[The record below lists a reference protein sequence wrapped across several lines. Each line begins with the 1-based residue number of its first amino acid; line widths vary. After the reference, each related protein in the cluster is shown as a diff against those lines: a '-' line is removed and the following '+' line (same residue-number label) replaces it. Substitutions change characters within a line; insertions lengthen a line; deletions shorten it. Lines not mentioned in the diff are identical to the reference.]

1 VKNRSRIVSLVAAS
15 LCLALWCAPAARSQ
29 TPAPAAAAV
38 PAARP
43 AQLQIVTRTLDNGL
57 RLVMVENHN
66 APVISLQMWYHVGS
80 KDERPGHTGFAHLF
94 EHLMFQG
101 SAHVAPEQ
109 HTRIIEA
116 LGGES
121 DAYTQDDV
129 TVFYETFPSNALER
143 VMWLE
148 ADRMGGLQITQ
159 EHFES
164 EREVVKEERR
174 LRVDNRPYGRVIEDL
189 YAAAFTVHPYKHT
202 TIGSMEDLDKA
213 TLADV
218 TEFFHTYYRPD
229 NCTMILV
236 GDFSADGAVADAEK
250 YFGGIPKPVMP
261 VPRVTAVEPPQT
273 AGRTLAKTYP
283 DSPLPAFVYGYKM
296 PAEYSP
302 DAYALDLTS
311 NLLAS
316 GESSYLYRKLVYEDR
331 IAVEVDG
338 GGNFTEDPNLFFVIA
353 VMNQGHTNAE
363 GEKEILGVLDQI
375 KAQPLDAH
383 DLEKAKNQQ
392 TSAFILGRESD
403 EEVASALGPYAVIGR
418 DPGLYNSDLERYLRV
433 TPDDIE
439 RVAKEYF
446 VPEHATLLEVETPS
460 APVPAN

>member
-1 VKNRSRIVSLVAAS
+1 
-15 LCLALWCAPAARSQ
+15 
-29 TPAPAAAAV
+29 
-38 PAARP
+38 
-43 AQLQIVTRTLDNGL
+43 
-57 RLVMVENHN
+57 
-66 APVISLQMWYHVGS
+66 
-80 KDERPGHTGFAHLF
+80 
-94 EHLMFQG
+94 
-101 SAHVAPEQ
+101 
-109 HTRIIEA
+109 
-116 LGGES
+116 
-121 DAYTQDDV
+121 
-129 TVFYETFPSNALER
+129 
-143 VMWLE
+143 
-148 ADRMGGLQITQ
+148 
-159 EHFES
+159 
-164 EREVVKEERR
+164 
-174 LRVDNRPYGRVIEDL
+174 
-189 YAAAFTVHPYKHT
+189 
-202 TIGSMEDLDKA
+202 
-213 TLADV
+213 
-218 TEFFHTYYRPD
+218 
-229 NCTMILV
+229 V

-250 YFGGIPKPVMP
+250 YFGGIPKPAMP

-296 PAEYSP
+296 PAEYSL

>member
-1 VKNRSRIVSLVAAS
+1 V
-15 LCLALWCAPAARSQ
+15 APA
-29 TPAPAAAAV
+29 V
-38 PAARP
+38 RP
-43 AQLQIVTRTLDNGL
+43 AQLQIVTHTLDNGL
-57 RLVMVENHN
+57 RLVMVENHD

-101 SAHVAPEQ
+101 STHVAPEQ
-109 HTRIIEA
+109 HTRVIEA

-121 DAYTQDDV
+121 DAFTEDDV

-148 ADRMGGLQITQ
+148 ADRMGGLKITQ

-213 TLADV
+213 TLPDV
-218 TEFFHTYYRPD
+218 QEFFNTYYRPD

-236 GDFSADGAVADAEK
+236 GDFSADGAVAAAEK
-250 YFGGIPKPVMP
+250 YFGGIPKSGMP

-273 AGRTLAKTYP
+273 AERTLVKTYP
-283 DSPLPAFVYGYKM
+283 DTPLPAFVYGYKM

-302 DAYALDLTS
+302 DSYALDLVS

-316 GESSYLYRKLVYEDR
+316 GESSWLYRKLVYDDR

-338 GGNFTEDPNLFFVIA
+338 GGNFTEDPNLFFVVA

-363 GEKEILGVLDQI
+363 GEKEIQGVLDRM
-375 KAQPLDAH
+375 KAAPLDAH
-383 DLEKAKNQQ
+383 ELEKAQNQQ
-392 TSAFILGRESD
+392 TAAFILGRESD
-403 EEVASALGPYAVIGR
+403 EEVASALGPYAVIGG
-418 DPGLYNSDLERYLRV
+418 DPNLYNTDLDRYLSV
-433 TPDDIE
+433 TPEEIE
-439 RVAKEYF
+439 RVAKQYF
-446 VPEHATLLEVETPS
+446 VPEHATLVEVDVPT
-460 APVPAN
+460 APAPQAGN